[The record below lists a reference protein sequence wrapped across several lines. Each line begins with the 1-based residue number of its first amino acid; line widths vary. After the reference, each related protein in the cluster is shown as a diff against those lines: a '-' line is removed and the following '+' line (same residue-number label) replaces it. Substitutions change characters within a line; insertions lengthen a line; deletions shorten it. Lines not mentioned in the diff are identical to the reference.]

1 MATSRCFIC
10 RSKNDTET
18 GYCTNSKC
26 PRYKATETT
35 TETTTTETTE
45 TTTTA

>member
-1 MATSRCFIC
+1 MATSRC

-26 PRYKATETT
+26 PRYKAP
-35 TETTTTETTE
+35 E
-45 TTTTA
+45 TTTTAAAETTETATES